1 MSCHKSFRYF
11 DSSLENQ
18 ISDWSGMVSV
28 YALVIKFKEILLSKI
43 NQRGIIRKVK
53 SVTLL
58 NISLLQETKTML
70 IKMVHQW
77 SFKDEFRW
85 LRSVKNS
92 NDLNKPLNKRSK
104 ISHLDPFLD
113 EDKEKNVKRKTGKII
128 LKKCVQASNIV
139 PKGWKNHGLTNKA
152 VSQTTCS

>member
-28 YALVIKFKEILLSKI
+28 FALVIKFKEILLSKI

-58 NISLLQETKTML
+58 NTSLLQETKTML

-113 EDKEKNVKRKTGKII
+113 EDKEEDVKRKIGKII

-139 PKGWKNHGLTNKA
+139 SKGWKNHGLTNKA